1 MKKESIIFIIV
12 VLLGIF
18 VVLYYTNN
26 KEKNVNNDTNTNNTK
41 NNSDEKKDIVEDI
54 CLADYKCLTIDN
66 KLYYFSVKTE
76 VEVKNVFDYDNNTN
90 VNGKLYINDSKKLVF
105 LNDKG
110 NPIKEYVF
118 DSDVVSIDTQSG
130 SCDNTFVI
138 ALTSNNKVYRVE
150 DNKNLL
156 EEDPFYDVSNGNTI
170 KDITLYDSEDLCN
183 NIIYALDENNK
194 IINLR

>member
-12 VLLGIF
+12 VLLGILI
-18 VVLYYTNN
+18 VLYYTDN
-26 KEKNVNNDTNTNNTK
+26 KEQNIDININDNANIDK
-41 NNSDEKKDIVEDI
+41 EEDVVEDI

-76 VEVKNVFDYDNNTN
+76 VEVKNVFDYDTNTN

-105 LNDKG
+105 LND
-110 NPIKEYVF
+110 NDSPIKEYTF
-118 DSDVVSIDTQSG
+118 DGDVTSIDVQTGNCSE
-130 SCDNTFVI
+130 TFTVI
-138 ALTSNNKVYRVE
+138 LTSTGKVYRVE

-156 EEDPFYDVSNGNTI
+156 EEDPFYEISNGNKI
-170 KDITLYDSEDLCN
+170 KDITLYDSEDSCN

-194 IINLR
+194 IINLK

>member
-18 VVLYYTNN
+18 VILFYTNN
-26 KEKNVNNDTNTNNTK
+26 KEQNVNNDTNTNNK
-41 NNSDEKKDIVEDI
+41 EDINKEKDIVEDI

-110 NPIKEYVF
+110 NPIKEYTF
-118 DSDVVSIDTQSG
+118 DGDVVSIDMQSG
-130 SCDNTFVI
+130 NCDNTFVI
-138 ALTSNNKVYRVE
+138 ALTSNNKVYKVE

-156 EEDPFYDVSNGNTI
+156 EEDPFYDVSNGNII

-194 IINLR
+194 IINLK

>member
-18 VVLYYTNN
+18 VTLYYTNN
-26 KEKNVNNDTNTNNTK
+26 KT
-41 NNSDEKKDIVEDI
+41 NNSDNTNTSSGNTTKDNKPSDDI

-66 KLYYFSVKTE
+66 KEYFFSIKTE
-76 VEVKNVFDYDNNTN
+76 VLVSNVYDYDTDSNI
-90 VNGKLYINDSKKLVF
+90 NGKLYINDSKKLVF
-105 LNDKG
+105 LNDNN
-110 NPIKEYVF
+110 NPIKEYTF
-118 DSDVVSIDTQSG
+118 DGDVVSIDVQTGKCS
-130 SCDNTFVI
+130 DIFAVV
-138 ALTSNNKVYRVE
+138 LTSTGKVYKVE

-156 EEDPFYDVSNGNTI
+156 EEDPFYEISNGNKI

-194 IINLR
+194 IINLK

>member
-18 VVLYYTNN
+18 VTLYYTNN
-26 KEKNVNNDTNTNNTK
+26 KT
-41 NNSDEKKDIVEDI
+41 NNSDSTNTSSGNTTKDNKPSDDI

-66 KLYYFSVKTE
+66 KEYFFSIKTE
-76 VEVKNVFDYDNNTN
+76 VLVSNVYDYDTDSNI
-90 VNGKLYINDSKKLVF
+90 NGKLYINDSKKLVF
-105 LNDKG
+105 LNDNN
-110 NPIKEYVF
+110 NPIKEYTF
-118 DSDVVSIDTQSG
+118 DGDVVSIDVQTGKCS
-130 SCDNTFVI
+130 DIFAVV
-138 ALTSNNKVYRVE
+138 LTSTGKVYKVE

-156 EEDPFYDVSNGNTI
+156 EEDPFYEISNGNKI

-194 IINLR
+194 IINLK